1 MHGRSRTAGAHR
13 GPPGSRGAALIVTMM
28 ALLMLVAL
36 TGALIPLTSS
46 ETAIAANQRLAMQS
60 LYAAEAVLE
69 RAIRELEAAPSWDDV
84 LAGRRRATLWDDLT
98 ARSLADGALLDL
110 NAATDALA
118 VSGAGRSGAGQGLR
132 WRLYAHGPLGAVLPQ
147 DPTGGL
153 LHAAVWVADDPADA
167 DGDPLQ
173 DANGV
178 LVLHAAAVGPALAQR
193 AVQATLTRPA
203 PDQRPVVTAWTIV
216 R

>member
-1 MHGRSRTAGAHR
+1 M
-13 GPPGSRGAALIVTMM
+13 
-28 ALLMLVAL
+28 
-36 TGALIPLTSS
+36 PLTSS
-46 ETAIAANQRLAMQS
+46 ETAIAANHRLAVQS

-69 RAIRELEAAPSWDDV
+69 RAIRELEATPSWDDV
-84 LAGRRRATLWDDLT
+84 LAGHRRSTLWDDQT
-98 ARSLADGALLDL
+98 TRSLADGAVLDL

-118 VSGAGRSGAGQGLR
+118 DAGAGRSGAGRGLR

-153 LHAAVWVADDPADA
+153 LHAAVWVADDPGDA
-167 DGDPLQ
+167 DGDPLR
-173 DANGV
+173 DANGI
-178 LVLHAAAVGPALAQR
+178 LMLHAAAVGPALAQR

-203 PDQRPVVTAWTIV
+203 VDMRPVVTAWTVV

>member
-1 MHGRSRTAGAHR
+1 MAGRTRQGLAD
-13 GPPGSRGAALIVTMM
+13 SRGAALIVTML

-84 LAGRRRATLWDDLT
+84 LAGRRRATVWDNRT
-98 ARSLADGALLDL
+98 ARTLADGAVLDL
-110 NAATDALA
+110 DAATDALA
-118 VSGAGRSGAGQGLR
+118 RSGAGASRAGRGLR

-167 DGDPLQ
+167 DGDPLR
-173 DANGV
+173 DTNGV
-178 LVLHAAAVGPALAQR
+178 LVLHAAAIGPALAQR

>member
-1 MHGRSRTAGAHR
+1 MSD
-13 GPPGSRGAALIVTMM
+13 SRGAALIVTMM
-28 ALLMLVAL
+28 ALLMVVAL
-36 TGALIPLTSS
+36 TGALMPLTSS
-46 ETAIAANQRLAMQS
+46 ETAIAANHRLAVQS

-84 LAGRRRATLWDDLT
+84 LAGHRRATLWGDQT
-98 ARSLADGALLDL
+98 TRSLADGAVLDL

-118 VSGAGRSGAGQGLR
+118 DAGAGRSGAGRGLR

-153 LHAAVWVADDPADA
+153 LHAAVWVADDPDDA
-167 DGDPLQ
+167 DGDPLR
-173 DANGV
+173 DANGM
-178 LVLHAAAVGPALAQR
+178 LMLHAAAVGPALAQR
-193 AVQATLTRPA
+193 AVQATLARAA
-203 PDQRPVVTAWTIV
+203 PDQRPVVTSWTIV

>member
-1 MHGRSRTAGAHR
+1 MRAD
-13 GPPGSRGAALIVTMM
+13 SRGAALIVTMM

-36 TGALIPLTSS
+36 TGALMPLTSS
-46 ETAIAANQRLAMQS
+46 ETAIAANHRLALQS

-84 LAGRRRATLWDDLT
+84 LAGHRRATLWDGQT
-98 ARSLADGALLDL
+98 TRSLADGAVLDL

-118 VSGAGRSGAGQGLR
+118 DAGAGRFGAGRGLR
-132 WRLYAHGPLGAVLPQ
+132 WRLYAHGPLGAALPQ

-153 LHAAVWVADDPADA
+153 LHAAVWVADDPDDT
-167 DGDPLQ
+167 DGDPLR
-173 DANGV
+173 DANGI
-178 LVLHAAAVGPALAQR
+178 LMLHAAAVGPALAQR
-193 AVQATLTRPA
+193 AVQATLARAA
-203 PDQRPVVTAWTIV
+203 PDQRPVVTSWTIV

>member
-1 MHGRSRTAGAHR
+1 MRAN
-13 GPPGSRGAALIVTMM
+13 SRGAALIVTMM

-36 TGALIPLTSS
+36 TGALMPLTSS
-46 ETAIAANQRLAMQS
+46 ETAIAANHRLAVQS
-60 LYAAEAVLE
+60 LYAAGAVLK

-84 LAGRRRATLWDDLT
+84 LAGRRRATLWDGQT
-98 ARSLADGALLDL
+98 TRSLADGAVLDL

-118 VSGAGRSGAGQGLR
+118 DAGAGRSGAGRGLR

-153 LHAAVWVADDPADA
+153 LHAAVWVADDPDAA
-167 DGDPLQ
+167 DGDPLR
-173 DANGV
+173 DANGI
-178 LVLHAAAVGPALAQR
+178 LMLHAAAVGPSLAQR
-193 AVQATLTRPA
+193 AVQATLARPA
-203 PDQRPVVTAWTIV
+203 PDQRPVVMSWTIV

>member
-1 MHGRSRTAGAHR
+1 MPGRPRAAGARH
-13 GPPGSRGAALIVTMM
+13 GPPGSRGAVLIVTMM
-28 ALLMLVAL
+28 ALLLLVAL

-46 ETAIAANQRLAMQS
+46 ETAIAANHRLAVQS
-60 LYAAEAVLE
+60 LYAAEAALQ
-69 RAIRELEAAPSWDDV
+69 RAVRELEDAPSWDDV
-84 LAGRRRATLWDDLT
+84 LAGRRRAAVWDDRT
-98 ARSLADGALLDL
+98 TRQLAGGAVLDL
-110 NAATDALA
+110 NAATQALA
-118 VSGAGRSGAGQGLR
+118 DAGAGRSGAGRGLR

-153 LHAAVWVADDPADA
+153 LHAAVWVADDPADD
-167 DGDPLQ
+167 DGDPLR

-193 AVQATLTRPA
+193 AVQATLARPA
-203 PDQRPVVTAWTIV
+203 AAARPVVTAWTVV